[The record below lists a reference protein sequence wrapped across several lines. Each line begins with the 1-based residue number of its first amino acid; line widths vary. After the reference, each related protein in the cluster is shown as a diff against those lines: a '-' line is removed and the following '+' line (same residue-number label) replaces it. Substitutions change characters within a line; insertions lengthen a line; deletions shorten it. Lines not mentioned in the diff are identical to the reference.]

1 MVSFENAVNLLCR
14 FLCGIVKE
22 LVDKLANTK
31 ISEESGDDSIA
42 CKCMVLNEKLSA
54 LLNTL
59 DKEAASTPDLMAS
72 VELTLKSFAMHLELF
87 FKPSNDIVT
96 NLILYGLEPR

>member
-1 MVSFENAVNLLCR
+1 M
-14 FLCGIVKE
+14 KE
-22 LVDKLANTK
+22 LVDKLANAR

-59 DKEAASTPDLMAS
+59 DKEASSSTSDLMAS
-72 VELTLKSFAMHLELF
+72 LELVFKSLEKYLRLFLKSKNE
-87 FKPSNDIVT
+87 IVT
-96 NLILYGLEPR
+96 

>member
-1 MVSFENAVNLLCR
+1 VHYQDLISSFENEVNLLYR

-22 LVDKLANTK
+22 LVDKLANAK

-42 CKCMVLNEKLSA
+42 GKCMVLNEKLSA

-59 DKEAASTPDLMAS
+59 DKEASSSTSDLMAS
-72 VELTLKSFAMHLELF
+72 LELV
-87 FKPSNDIVT
+87 SS
-96 NLILYGLEPR
+96 L